1 MRVKFTVTVD
11 YETAENLR
19 QLSKVTRIN
28 ISRLMDE
35 AVEDLTD
42 KYNLDELVE
51 KYEEKERLKKERLKK
66 EKQNKKDCD

>member
-42 KYNLDELVE
+42 KYNLDELVK
-51 KYEEKERLKKERLKK
+51 KYEEKERLKKE
-66 EKQNKKDCD
+66 KQNNKDYD

>member
-42 KYNLDELVE
+42 KYNLDELVK
-51 KYEEKERLKKERLKK
+51 KYEEKERLKK
-66 EKQNKKDCD
+66 EKQNKKDYD

>member
-51 KYEEKERLKKERLKK
+51 KYEEKERLKKE
-66 EKQNKKDCD
+66 KQNKKDCN